1 MHHFESASKQAG
13 IALVSE
19 DNLLVACMM
28 LMHFSAS
35 RHE

>member
-1 MHHFESASKQAG
+1 MHHFESVSKQAG
-13 IALVSE
+13 MALVSE
-19 DNLLVACMM
+19 DNLLVARIM

>member
-1 MHHFESASKQAG
+1 MRHFESVSKQAEM
-13 IALVSE
+13 ALVSE
-19 DNLLVACMM
+19 DNLVIARMV